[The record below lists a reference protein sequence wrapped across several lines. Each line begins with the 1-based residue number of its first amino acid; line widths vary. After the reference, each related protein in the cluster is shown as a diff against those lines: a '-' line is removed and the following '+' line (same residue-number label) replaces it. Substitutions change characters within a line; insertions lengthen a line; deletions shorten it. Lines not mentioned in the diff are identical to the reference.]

1 MMRLSGAQGNSLQ
14 NVRCAFMD
22 FDRSPAGSNA
32 STAESNTQRFA
43 VEVKVRLAE
52 ITGT

>member
-1 MMRLSGAQGNSLQ
+1 
-14 NVRCAFMD
+14 MD
-22 FDRSPAGSNA
+22 FDRSPASSNA
-32 STAESNTQRFA
+32 STAESNMQGFA